1 MSLTHMAA
9 AWQSSLPPTDRLVL
23 LALADWADKA
33 GRCWP
38 SVPQLAVKT
47 GIHERTVRLAILRL
61 ESGGYLQR
69 RSIIGKGT
77 RYRLNAQAE
86 PTPGVAPTPGVT
98 PTPGVEPTPGVTPGT
113 PGVTPTNTPVK
124 HQERKKTTSSPSTR
138 TPDQLLPVPEETPR
152 PANPYPMPDSVD
164 PQAWSDFLAARKRKR
179 LPNTA
184 SAHKTLMDDLA
195 RHATDA
201 WPVARLIAYAAG
213 KGWASVR
220 NPEGD
225 SRDGRLTDR
234 TSGAAPSLRGSRPDP
249 SLDLRRIAL
258 AEIEAEE
265 RAAAGQAAD
274 SGPWVALPSVGSK

>member
-77 RYRLNAQAE
+77 RYRLNAGAE

-98 PTPGVEPTPGVTPGT
+98 PTPGVEPTPGVTPCT

-124 HQERKKTTSSPSTR
+124 PQERKKTTSSPSVR
-138 TPDQLLPVPEETPR
+138 AVAID
-152 PANPYPMPDSVD
+152 PYPMPEGCD
-164 PQAWSDFLAARKRKR
+164 PQAWADFLAARKRKR

-184 SAHKTLMDDLA
+184 SAHKTLIDDLT
-195 RHATDA
+195 RHATA
-201 WPVARLIAYAAG
+201 EWPWPRLIALAAG

-220 NPEGD
+220 NPDRED
-225 SRDGRLTDR
+225 HPNGRYGNGPRANDVAGPRRGYATDMLE
-234 TSGAAPSLRGSRPDP
+234 AAIARPDDGSEVDP
-249 SLDLRRIAL
+249 HANGRAQDPIPAWLRR
-258 AEIEAEE
+258 
-265 RAAAGQAAD
+265 
-274 SGPWVALPSVGSK
+274 